1 MEVTDIKN
9 FNVDMLPT
17 SSFNLI
23 CAKRRSGKSVIVEY
37 MIKEMI
43 KAKMLDLVFLFSPT
57 DAGFDIIDKSC
68 RYKSIDMLMTIIDNY
83 KGLNEYNKLQKRKKN
98 KIVLR
103 TAIIIDD
110 FAVELKSKNFTI
122 LETLAVLGRHLSY
135 SPLSLHFFILSQ
147 SLTKIPRVVRLNC
160 DIIMFNAIAS
170 AVELDLLLME
180 NFYLIDGS
188 RDGRKQGRKLYNDL
202 VIQEDYLFVVVD
214 NSKQNVKKYND
225 YIYKYKAIL

>member
-1 MEVTDIKN
+1 MNIVN
-9 FNVDMLPT
+9 YNVDMLPT

-23 CAKRRSGKSVIVEY
+23 VAKRRSGKSVVVEF
-37 MIKEMI
+37 MIKEMV
-43 KAKMLDLVFLFSPT
+43 KKKLLDLVFLFSPT
-57 DAGFDIIDKSC
+57 DAGFDIIEKSS
-68 RYKSIDMLMTIIDNY
+68 RYKSIETLMTIIENY
-83 KGLNEYNKLQKRKKN
+83 KGLNEYNKQQKRKKD

-110 FAVELKSKNFTI
+110 FAVELKTKNFNI
-122 LETLAVLGRHLSY
+122 LETLAVLGRHYSY
-135 SPLSLHFFILSQ
+135 DPLSLHFFILSQ
-147 SLTKIPRVVRLNC
+147 SLTKIPRVVRLNS

-188 RDGRKQGRKLYNDL
+188 RDGRKEGRKLYNDL
-202 VIQEDYLFVVVD
+202 VVQEDYLFVVVD
-214 NSKQNVKKYND
+214 NSKQNCRCYSD

>member
-1 MEVTDIKN
+1 MEATDIES

-17 SSFNLI
+17 SSFNLV

-37 MIKEMI
+37 MIKEMV

-57 DAGFDIIDKSC
+57 DAGFDIIDKGS
-68 RYKSIDMLMTIIDNY
+68 RYKSIDMLMNIIDNY
-83 KGLNEYNKLQKRKKN
+83 RGLNEYNKTKKRKTD

-110 FAVELKSKNFTI
+110 FAVELKSKNFNI

-147 SLTKIPRVVRLNC
+147 SLTKIPRVVRLNS

-202 VIQEDYLFVVVD
+202 VVQEDYLFVVVD
-214 NSKQNVKKYND
+214 NSKQNVKAYKD
-225 YIYKYKAIL
+225 YIYKYKAII

>member
-1 MEVTDIKN
+1 MDIVN
-9 FNVDMLPT
+9 YNVDLLPS

-23 CAKRRSGKSVIVEY
+23 VAKRRSGKSVVVEF
-37 MIKEMI
+37 MIKEMV
-43 KAKMLDLVFLFSPT
+43 KKKLLDLVFLFSPT
-57 DAGFDIIDKSC
+57 DAGFDIIDKKS
-68 RYKSIDMLMTIIDNY
+68 RYKSIDTLMTIIENY
-83 KGLNEYNKLQKRKKN
+83 KGLNEYNKQKKKKKD

-110 FAVELKSKNFTI
+110 FAVELKTKNFNI
-122 LETLAVLGRHLSY
+122 LETLAVLGRHYSY
-135 SPLSLHFFILSQ
+135 DPLSLHFFILSQ
-147 SLTKIPRVVRLNC
+147 SLTKIPRVVRLNS

-188 RDGRKQGRKLYNDL
+188 REGRKEGRKLYNDL
-202 VIQEDYLFVVVD
+202 VVQEDYLFVVVD
-214 NSKQNVKKYND
+214 NSKQNCRCYSD

>member
-1 MEVTDIKN
+1 MIEN
-9 FNVDMLPT
+9 YNVDMINT

-23 CAKRRSGKSVIVEY
+23 VAKRRSGKSVVVEF
-37 MIKEMI
+37 MIKEMV
-43 KAKMLDLVFLFSPT
+43 KKKLLDLVFLFSPT
-57 DAGFDIIDKSC
+57 DAGFDIIEKGS
-68 RYKSIDMLMTIIDNY
+68 RYKSIETLMTIIENY
-83 KGLNEYNKLQKRKKN
+83 KGLNEYNKQQKRKKD

-110 FAVELKSKNFTI
+110 FAVELKTKNFNI
-122 LETLAVLGRHLSY
+122 LETLAVLGRHYSY
-135 SPLSLHFFILSQ
+135 DPLSLHFFILSQ
-147 SLTKIPRVVRLNC
+147 SLTKIPRVVRLNS

-188 RDGRKQGRKLYNDL
+188 RDGRKQGRQLYNDL
-202 VIQEDYLFVVVD
+202 VVQEDYLFVVVD
-214 NSKQNVKKYND
+214 NSKQNCRCYSD

>member
-98 KIVLR
+98 KI
-103 TAIIIDD
+103 
-110 FAVELKSKNFTI
+110 
-122 LETLAVLGRHLSY
+122 
-135 SPLSLHFFILSQ
+135 
-147 SLTKIPRVVRLNC
+147 
-160 DIIMFNAIAS
+160 
-170 AVELDLLLME
+170 
-180 NFYLIDGS
+180 
-188 RDGRKQGRKLYNDL
+188 YNL
-202 VIQEDYLFVVVD
+202 
-214 NSKQNVKKYND
+214 
-225 YIYKYKAIL
+225 

>member
-1 MEVTDIKN
+1 MNIVN
-9 FNVDMLPT
+9 YNVDQLPS

-23 CAKRRSGKSVIVEY
+23 VAKRRSGKSVVVEF
-37 MIKEMI
+37 MIKEMV
-43 KAKMLDLVFLFSPT
+43 KKKLLDLVFLFSPT
-57 DAGFDIIDKSC
+57 DAGFDIIEKGS
-68 RYKSIDMLMTIIDNY
+68 RYKSIETLMTIIENY
-83 KGLNEYNKLQKRKKN
+83 KGLNEYNKQQKRKKD

-110 FAVELKSKNFTI
+110 FAVELKTKNFNI
-122 LETLAVLGRHLSY
+122 LETLAVLGRHYSY
-135 SPLSLHFFILSQ
+135 DPLSLHFFILSQ
-147 SLTKIPRVVRLNC
+147 SLTKIPRVVRLNS

-188 RDGRKQGRKLYNDL
+188 RDGRKQGRQLYNDL
-202 VIQEDYLFVVVD
+202 VVQEDYLFVVVD
-214 NSKQNVKKYND
+214 NSKQNCRCYSD